1 MVVIGHRNK
10 FYPVQQVKLIS
21 ILENE
26 RAVLIEYS
34 FHWQWWDIFPL
45 LSSGVDHM
53 KVDIP
58 STFPFSHCMESTRR
72 KRDLRN
78 KSEGFLKIKPEK
90 WSLVEGT
97 LQGTRHTIALSCS
110 CQNNTGIRKSSRAT
124 GCWIIDALSQVYH
137 MLAIRHSPLFHK
149 AQIKFRTSIQ
159 HYGYSN

>member
-26 RAVLIEYS
+26 RAILIEYS

-45 LSSGVDHM
+45 LSSGIDHM

-58 STFPFSHCMESTRR
+58 STFPFSHCMKSTCR

-78 KSEGFLKIKPEK
+78 KSERFLKIKLEK

-97 LQGTRHTIALSCS
+97 LQGTKHTIALPCGG
-110 CQNNTGIRKSSRAT
+110 QNNTGIREKVEESLAVLLNYWCPLPSLLHVGNQT
-124 GCWIIDALSQVYH
+124 PCSFPQSPDKLQNLNPAL
-137 MLAIRHSPLFHK
+137 
-149 AQIKFRTSIQ
+149 
-159 HYGYSN
+159 